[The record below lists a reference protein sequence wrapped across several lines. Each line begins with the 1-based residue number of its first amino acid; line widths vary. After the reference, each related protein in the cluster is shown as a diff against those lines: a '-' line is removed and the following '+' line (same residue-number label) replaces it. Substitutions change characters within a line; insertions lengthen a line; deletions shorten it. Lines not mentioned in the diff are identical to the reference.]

1 MNFLYKTGVPID
13 LPSLPMYPGYAG
25 YKGDS
30 YGEDIYDVSK
40 INDTKCFIWKLYN

>member
-1 MNFLYKTGVPID
+1 MNFLYKIGVPRDI
-13 LPSLPMYPGYAG
+13 PSLPTYPGYAG

-40 INDTKCFIWKLYN
+40 INNNKGLMMKGP